1 MKKRLLLLGALAAA
15 AVVLP
20 ASPAVADPPPGQG
33 LETFTVPCEEGP
45 VEVVGTRG
53 DSASRWVDGQHVVVL
68 SLTVDG
74 TPVKTFGQ
82 KTGLA
87 ANAFGCTVSGV
98 TITRAPVPPGG

>member
-1 MKKRLLLLGALAAA
+1 MKKRLLALGALAAA
-15 AVVLP
+15 VVVLP
-20 ASPAVADPPPGQG
+20 ASPALADPPPGQG
-33 LETFTVPCEEGP
+33 LETFTVPCEEGS

-53 DSASRWVDGQHVVVL
+53 DSASRWVDGEHVVVL

-74 TPVKTFGQ
+74 TPVKTFGR

-98 TITRAPVPPGG
+98 TIVRAPVPPGG